1 MLTNHV
7 IMPYDIY
14 VPKTLIVKKVFKRRT
29 AKNGGTEYL
38 VQLKLQYVIL
48 QLKYFDDSTWEPT
61 QNAIASFEEELRI
74 KVKSLKFSSEDS
86 RPELISQKVIQ
97 SQTLTFRWLVQIF
110 KTELGLYR

>member
-38 VQLKLQYVIL
+38 VQLK
-48 QLKYFDDSTWEPT
+48 YFDDYSEQWKYFST
-61 QNAIASFEEELRI
+61 
-74 KVKSLKFSSEDS
+74 EDAGN
-86 RPELISQKVIQ
+86 LCKI
-97 SQTLTFRWLVQIF
+97 
-110 KTELGLYR
+110 